1 MSVVSG
7 AARRRWATV
16 AAGVAV
22 LLAAPTAASAVADRI
37 DAVRGRHGLVPAD
50 PASLLGDALASASVP
65 HQGLAE
71 SRGGLAVPDV
81 PRLGD
86 VAAQLGETTRLRV
99 WWSGPDAWR
108 VDAPTLTGERDT
120 YGGTELGF
128 PVRWDYEDLRLTAVV
143 GDPPLRLPREDDLL
157 PPQVAR
163 RLLSGVGPADVLEPA
178 PQDRVAGRRTVG
190 LRIVP
195 ADPRSTIGAIDVQLE
210 PASRLPLAVTV
221 RDPAGR
227 TALDSRFVDLA
238 LTTPDPAVLKVP
250 AAPGASREQEN
261 APDLVSRVLR
271 DGAWALPDRL
281 AGLPASEETVGG
293 AAAYGTGL
301 VRLVVLPLSPRL
313 GARVLDATRAGAVVR
328 TLPGGEVQLLTSGP
342 ISIAAARGSNGEHL
356 YLISGLVT
364 TDLLADVAGALF
376 ADPPPRRV
384 P

>member
-22 LLAAPTAASAVADRI
+22 LLVAPAAASAVTDRI
-37 DAVRGRHGLVPAD
+37 DAARGQGVVSAD
-50 PASLLGDALASASVP
+50 PASLLTGALASAAVP

-86 VAAQLGETTRLRV
+86 VAAQLGETRRLRV
-99 WWSGPDAWR
+99 WWSGPDVWR

-120 YGGTELGF
+120 YGGTGLGS
-128 PVRWDYEDLRLTAVV
+128 PVRWDYEDLRLTEVV
-143 GDPPLRLPREDDLL
+143 GDPPLRLPRDDDLL

-163 RLLSGVGPADVLEPA
+163 RLLAGVGPADRLEPA
-178 PQDRVAGRRTVG
+178 PADRVAGRRTVG
-190 LRIVP
+190 LRVVP

-210 PASRLPLAVTV
+210 PTSRLPLAVTV
-221 RDPAGR
+221 RDAAGQI
-227 TALDSRFVDLA
+227 ALDSRFVDLDLA
-238 LTTPDPAVLKVP
+238 SPDPAVLQVP
-250 AAPGASREQEN
+250 AAPGASREQEGT
-261 APDLVSRVLR
+261 PDLVSRVLR
-271 DGAWALPDRL
+271 DGVWALPERL
-281 AGLPASEETVGG
+281 VGLTASQEIVGG
-293 AAAYGTGL
+293 AATYGDGL
-301 VRLVVLPLSPRL
+301 VRVVVLPLTPRL

-328 TLPGGEVQLLTSGP
+328 ALPGGDVQLLTSGP
-342 ISIAAARGSNGEHL
+342 ISIAAARGDDGEHL

-364 TDLLADVAGALF
+364 ADLLADVAGALF
-376 ADPPPRRV
+376 ADPPPRRA